1 MSVSRWVT
9 VAVDMLLVIFTVYL
23 FFLYFGI
30 FFRRNANKIRLLIG
44 IIALVLWQFSIPGY
58 CPYTGADL
66 ECDCWRNFYVIGSG
80 KYI

>member
-30 FFRRNANKIRLLIG
+30 FFEEMQTRF
-44 IIALVLWQFSIPGY
+44 V
-58 CPYTGADL
+58 C
-66 ECDCWRNFYVIGSG
+66 
-80 KYI
+80 